1 MTEKC
6 LIFDNQTRKKPLKG
20 SSKTQSKHLNPRFI
34 ILRVT
39 KRITNSKPATSKW
52 SISQEKKVSLVW
64 ITSNQVEGKETLERT
79 TSTGLAYCLNSTSKK
94 EQS

>member
-1 MTEKC
+1 MEYFTREKSE
-6 LIFDNQTRKKPLKG
+6 N
-20 SSKTQSKHLNPRFI
+20 
-34 ILRVT
+34 
-39 KRITNSKPATSKW
+39 
-52 SISQEKKVSLVW
+52 SLVW